1 MVSALATI
9 TQPRGSRADADAM
22 TVDTETAITHSRT
35 WTPRIAAQLT
45 VLAAAAFTY
54 VTAEILPVGALS
66 AIARDLHVS
75 LVAVGTLLT
84 WYALVAALTTVPLV
98 RWTAHWPRRQTLVLS
113 LTCLTASQL
122 ISALAPDFAVL
133 AAGRVLCAITHGLL
147 WSVIAPI
154 ATRLVPPSHAGRATT
169 SIYLGTSLALVVGSP
184 LTAAMSLMWGWR
196 LAVVCVTVAA
206 AIVTVAAR
214 MMLPEMVLTEDQLA
228 HVGPR
233 SRHHRNGRLITV
245 SVLAM
250 VAVTGHFVSYTFIV
264 VIIRNVV
271 GVHGPNLAWLLA
283 AYGFAG
289 LLAVPLVARLLDRRP
304 RGAITFCMAGL
315 TAAFVVLTALALGGR
330 ATALTALVGTGAI
343 VLWGAMATAVSP
355 MLQSA
360 AMRNGADDPDGASGL
375 YVTAFQVGIMAGSLA
390 GGLLY
395 ERSGAAMLTASAGL
409 MGVALAG
416 IAANR
421 RLFDVAQASSPDSQ
435 LSRSAA

>member
-1 MVSALATI
+1 MSAETGTAAT
-9 TQPRGSRADADAM
+9 A
-22 TVDTETAITHSRT
+22 SRT
-35 WTPRIAAQLT
+35 WTPRIAAQLA

-54 VTAEILPVGALS
+54 VTAEILPVGAIS
-66 AIARDLHVS
+66 AIARDLQVS
-75 LVAVGTLLT
+75 LVVVGTLLT
-84 WYALVAALTTVPLV
+84 WYALVAALTTIPLV
-98 RWTAHWPRRQTLVLS
+98 RWTAHWPRRRTLVLS
-113 LTCLTASQL
+113 LTCLTVSQV
-122 ISALAPDFAVL
+122 ISALAPNFAVL
-133 AAGRVLCAITHGLL
+133 AAGRVLCAITHGVL

-214 MMLPEMVLTEDQLA
+214 ILLPEMVLSEHQLA

-245 SVLAM
+245 SLLAM

-271 GVHGPNLAWLLA
+271 GVRGANLAWVLA
-283 AYGFAG
+283 AYGVAG
-289 LLAVPLVARLLDRRP
+289 LLSVPLIARPLDRRP
-304 RGAITFCMAGL
+304 QGAVIICMAGL
-315 TAAFVVLTALALGGR
+315 TTAFIVLTLLAFGGQTTA
-330 ATALTALVGTGAI
+330 ATALIGTAAI

-355 MLQSA
+355 MMQSA

-395 ERSGAAMLTASAGL
+395 ERSVAQMLTASAGL

-421 RLFDVAQASSPDSQ
+421 RVLDVAPTSSRNS
-435 LSRSAA
+435 